1 MGSTDSAVE
10 TVATSWLCREDSD
23 RKRMLEMEQRI
34 RPVRRRAAMIMALA
48 ILAAGPWLGWWP
60 MAFVLSIMGGFAV
73 ADALM
78 PRLARPELL
87 MFGAWIASVL
97 TIALAVA
104 LSGAHGTC
112 ALPLLAIPVLTLS
125 SRFSARGVSVGVC
138 VSLALTFAVGFGVDL
153 HTVLANPVLV
163 IIPVALI
170 LCAAVL
176 STPLMQSDI
185 KHRGDAVIDQLTG
198 MLNRHAL
205 ASRVRELTEQAAIT
219 GEPIGLIV
227 CDVDRFKHVNDT
239 FGHAIGDVVLKEIAY
254 LLRKQLRAFDLAYRL
269 GGEEFLVLLPGGGL
283 ESAAELAESLREVI
297 ARAPL
302 GPGVTISLS
311 LGVCASGHGEPFD
324 YGSVFA
330 RADAALYEAK
340 RAGRDRVCVADDER
354 ALVTVPV

>member
-1 MGSTDSAVE
+1 MSSTESTGEA
-10 TVATSWLCREDSD
+10 VATSWLCHDAAD
-23 RKRMLEMEQRI
+23 RQRMLDMEERI

-60 MAFVLSIMGGFAV
+60 LAFVLGIMGVFAT

-87 MFGAWIASVL
+87 MFGAWIGSVS

-104 LSGAHGTC
+104 LSGTYGAC

-125 SRFSARGVSVGVC
+125 SRFAARGVSVGVC
-138 VSLALTFAVGFGVDL
+138 ISLALTFAVGFGVDR

-185 KHRGDAVIDQLTG
+185 KHRSDAVIDQLTG

-219 GEPIGLIV
+219 DEPIGLIV

-269 GGEEFLVLLPGGGL
+269 GGEEFLVLLPGGNL
-283 ESAAELAESLREVI
+283 DSAAALAESLRETI
-297 ARAPL
+297 ARDPL
-302 GPGVTISLS
+302 GPGVSVSLS
-311 LGVCASGHGEPFD
+311 LGVCGSRRGEPFEYD
-324 YGSVFA
+324 SVFA

-340 RAGRDRVCVADDER
+340 RTGRDRVCVAGHEQP
-354 ALVTVPV
+354 LVAVPA

>member
-1 MGSTDSAVE
+1 MGSTDRAGESTE
-10 TVATSWLCREDSD
+10 SSWLCHDDSD
-23 RKRMLEMEQRI
+23 RQRMLEMEERL

-48 ILAAGPWLGWWP
+48 ILAGGPWLGWWP
-60 MAFVLSIMGGFAV
+60 LAFVLSIMGGFAV

-87 MFGAWIASVL
+87 MFSSWIASVS

-125 SRFSARGVSVGVC
+125 TRFSTRGVIVGVC
-138 VSLALTFAVGFGVDL
+138 ISLALTFAVGFGVDL
-153 HTVLANPVLV
+153 KTVLANPVLV

-170 LCAAVL
+170 LCAAIL
-176 STPLMQSDI
+176 SMPLMQSDI
-185 KHRGDAVIDQLTG
+185 KHRSDAVIDQLTG

-227 CDVDRFKHVNDT
+227 CDVDHFKHVNDT

-269 GGEEFLVLLPGGGL
+269 GGEEFLVLLPGGQL
-283 ESAAELAESLREVI
+283 DSAVSLAESLREAI
-297 ARAPL
+297 ARGPL
-302 GPGVTISLS
+302 GPGVPVSLS
-311 LGVCASGHGEPFD
+311 LGVYASARGEPFD
-324 YGSVFA
+324 YASAFA
-330 RADAALYEAK
+330 QADAALYEAK
-340 RAGRDRVCVADDER
+340 RTGRDRVCVADGEHP
-354 ALVTVPV
+354 LVPVAA